1 VPNRFGELPVGRLCG
16 KVVLTWQAHS
26 QRPPSLER
34 WIINSRI
41 AGILGIVG
49 CVIFWV
55 GMLILGSL
63 RESYS
68 QAINDIS
75 ELGAIGTPNAGL
87 WNVLGFIVPG
97 LCLAVVGRAI
107 ADTTDRK
114 PGRSGRVA
122 AWLLPLF
129 GLGVAGQGLFPAL
142 MANGVPVITS
152 WHTRTHLIIS
162 LISGFAWLVGVLFLI
177 APMRRN
183 AEWGRWYLINI
194 AAVLLAIIGSLGR
207 GGLPDGL
214 VQRVVDAIVFAWF
227 VIISIKLIRDGGN
240 PLRFAI

>member
-1 VPNRFGELPVGRLCG
+1 
-16 KVVLTWQAHS
+16 
-26 QRPPSLER
+26 
-34 WIINSRI
+34 
-41 AGILGIVG
+41 
-49 CVIFWV
+49 
-55 GMLILGSL
+55 
-63 RESYS
+63 
-68 QAINDIS
+68 
-75 ELGAIGTPNAGL
+75 
-87 WNVLGFIVPG
+87 
-97 LCLAVVGRAI
+97 
-107 ADTTDRK
+107 
-114 PGRSGRVA
+114 
-122 AWLLPLF
+122 
-129 GLGVAGQGLFPAL
+129 

-194 AAVLLAIIGSLGR
+194 AAVLLAIIGSFGR

-240 PLRFAI
+240 PLRFAM

>member
-1 VPNRFGELPVGRLCG
+1 M
-16 KVVLTWQAHS
+16 
-26 QRPPSLER
+26 
-34 WIINSRI
+34 INSRI
-41 AGILGIVG
+41 AGILGIAG
-49 CVIFWV
+49 CVVFWL
-55 GMLILGSL
+55 GMSILGSL

-68 QAINDIS
+68 QSTNDIS
-75 ELGAIGTPNAGL
+75 ELGAIGTPNAAV
-87 WNVLGFIVPG
+87 WNVVGFVIPG

-107 ADTTDRK
+107 ADTIDAK
-114 PGRSGRVA
+114 QGRSGRVA

-129 GLGVAGQGLFPAL
+129 GLGAAGQGLFPAL

-152 WHTRTHLIIS
+152 WHTRTHLIIT
-162 LISGFAWLVGVLFLI
+162 LISGFAWLIGVLFLI

-194 AAVLLAIIGSLGR
+194 AAVLLAIVGSFSRG

-227 VIISIKLIRDGGN
+227 VAVSIKLIQASRKIVA
-240 PLRFAI
+240 PAI

>member
-1 VPNRFGELPVGRLCG
+1 MGELPVGRLCG
-16 KVVLTWQAHS
+16 RVVLTWQAHS

-34 WIINSRI
+34 WIINNRI

-55 GMLILGSL
+55 GMFILGSL

-75 ELGAIGTPNAGL
+75 ELGAIGTPNAAL
-87 WNVLGFIVPG
+87 WNVVGFIVPG

-114 PGRSGRVA
+114 PRRSPRVA

-183 AEWGRWYLINI
+183 VEWGRWYLINI
-194 AAVLLAIIGSLGR
+194 AAVLLAILGSFGR
-207 GGLPDGL
+207 GGGLPDGL

-227 VIISIKLIRDGGN
+227 VVVSIKLIQTSGKSVA
-240 PLRFAI
+240 LAI

>member
-1 VPNRFGELPVGRLCG
+1 MPNRFGELPVGRLCG

-75 ELGAIGTPNAGL
+75 ELGAIGTPNAAL

-107 ADTTDRK
+107 ADTIDTQQ
-114 PGRSGRVA
+114 GRSGRVA

-240 PLRFAI
+240 PLRFAM